1 MTALILTDKISQSS
15 QAGREYRVTKIKFG
29 NGYEQRAKDGINNI
43 VDSWSLT
50 WDNLSQTDM
59 NSLSA
64 FFDSLGGT
72 TYFTWQAPTDSASKK
87 WTVSKW
93 TASVL
98 AGTRYSVNVSIEQI
112 YDL

>member
-15 QAGREYRVTKIKFG
+15 QAGREYRVTKTKFG

-43 VDSWSLT
+43 VDSWSLS
-50 WDNLSQTDM
+50 WEALNQTDM
-59 NSLSA
+59 NSLSS

-72 TYFTWQAPTDSASKK
+72 SYFTWQAPTDSTVKK
-87 WTVSKW
+87 WVVSKF
-93 TASVL
+93 SIQVL
-98 AGTRYSVNVSIEQI
+98 GGSHYTVNVSIDQV